1 MKNSVAQNIKEI
13 RKKKNIVQRELSKAT
28 GLSRNSI
35 VNYETGKRDPRIRD
49 LRKIANALNVPIEEL
64 ISEKGQED

>member
-35 VNYETGKRDPRIRD
+35 VNYETGKRDPRSRD

>member
-1 MKNSVAQNIKEI
+1 MKFLKEI
-13 RKKKNIVQRELSKAT
+13 RYLRKKQ
-28 GLSRNSI
+28 GLSQEKLAKMSGLCRYTIINF
-35 VNYETGKRDPRIRD
+35 ETGKRDPRIRD